1 MLGAIVGDV
10 VGSPYEFDRF
20 REVAHSK
27 NFPLVNEYSMFT
39 DDSVLTLAVADAL
52 MKTFPKRGD
61 FGDINEKSEEVFE
74 ANLIKSMREFAE
86 KYPYA
91 GYGARFMYWLTR
103 SKPMPYNSFGNGS
116 AMRVSPVAWAF
127 DDLEITEILAEISS
141 RVSHN
146 HPEGIK
152 GAQATAS
159 AIFLAR
165 IGRSKNEIRDYITTK
180 YNYDLSRT
188 LDEIRPNYYHVE
200 SCQQTVPEA
209 ITAFLEGESF
219 EDCTR
224 LAISLSGD
232 SDTLTAITSSI
243 AEGFYGIPDEINEL
257 ILSRLDDFMTDKLLQ
272 FEMWR
277 A

>member
-20 REVAHSK
+20 REIAHSK
-27 NFPLVNEYSMFT
+27 KFPLVNEYSMFT
-39 DDSVLTLAVADAL
+39 DDSVLTMAVADAL
-52 MKTFPKRGD
+52 IKTFPKRGD
-61 FGDINEKSEEVFE
+61 FSDINEKTEEIFE
-74 ANLIKSMREFAE
+74 ANLIKSMREFAA

-91 GYGARFMYWLTR
+91 GYGARFLYWLAR
-103 SKPMPYNSFGNGS
+103 PNPEPYNSFGNGS

-127 DDLEITEILAEISS
+127 DDLEITEKLAEISS